1 MHAHVSVF
9 FLYKKNDK
17 KPCTSLKK
25 TFAVF
30 RDDDDPNNHERTT
43 LQFEYRTY
51 VHAGQKENAMMK
63 ASQSLDVVRLMAL
76 TETKFDRMP
85 FFLVACADSRRKSKF
100 V

>member
-1 MHAHVSVF
+1 
-9 FLYKKNDK
+9 
-17 KPCTSLKK
+17 
-25 TFAVF
+25 
-30 RDDDDPNNHERTT
+30 
-43 LQFEYRTY
+43 
-51 VHAGQKENAMMK
+51 MMK